1 MGVEYPYI
9 VKAAKVCGGRAVIV
23 GTRISVSSLVEYYQQ
38 GISFEE
44 LLDEFEYVPPLYIHA
59 AFLYYYK
66 HRGEIEKEIEQG
78 QNEEFWQERYP
89 GGKRLQTQM
98 RNN

>member
-9 VKAAKVCGGRAVIV
+9 VKEAKVCGGRAVIV
-23 GTRISVSSLVEYYQQ
+23 GTRISVSSLIEYYQR
-38 GISFEE
+38 GMSVEE
-44 LLDEFEYVPPLYIHA
+44 LLDEFEHVPSSYIHA
-59 AFLYYYK
+59 AFLYYYE

-78 QNEEFWQERYP
+78 QNEELWQERYP
-89 GGKRLQTQM
+89 GGKRLQTQT